1 MAFLDYY
8 QVLGI
13 DRTANQD
20 EIKRAYRKL
29 ARKYH
34 PDLNPGDDEAKKK
47 FQQLNEAN
55 EVLND
60 VEKRKKYDQY
70 GESWR
75 NADAYRAAQQ
85 EDTSR
90 STNQQRTSENPFG
103 NANFNYSGNYD
114 TGEYSDFF
122 EELFGSRF
130 GGEKR
135 SGRRASFRGQ
145 DLETILNI
153 SLQQAA
159 ETHQQTFSIA
169 GRNNIRITVPAG
181 VRDGQKIR
189 LKGQG
194 GPGTN
199 GGPDG
204 DLYIIFRINPD
215 HRFERRGDDLYTRL
229 QIDLPAALLGGEM
242 VTNSLTGKIKV
253 KIAPETQNGTTI
265 RLKGKGFP
273 LYKQPQSFGDLYATI
288 DVKLPSHLTD
298 EQKELFQKFADS
310 IQ

>member
-70 GESWR
+70 GENWR
-75 NADAYRAAQQ
+75 NADPYRAAQQ
-85 EDTSR
+85 ENTSR
-90 STNQQRTSENPFG
+90 SANQQRTSENPFG
-103 NANFNYSGNYD
+103 NADFNYSGNYD

-194 GPGTN
+194 GPGIN

-204 DLYIIFRINPD
+204 DLYLIFRINPD

-229 QIDLPAALLGGEM
+229 QIDLRTALLGGEI
-242 VTNSLTGKIKV
+242 VADTLTGKIKV

>member
-90 STNQQRTSENPFG
+90 SANQQRTSENPFG

-229 QIDLPAALLGGEM
+229 QIDLPTALLGGEM